1 MMKQTEITVQIF
13 EEAEELAG
21 KLKNNKFELV
31 GRYRL
36 VDYYFSKYNTI
47 TLKNMSYADII
58 KNSFLVRECDGD
70 ASIVY
75 KNKEID
81 KYNNVISETKKRLK
95 ITDNQVA
102 KEVFLSAGLNN
113 WCNLVQDM
121 YYYKNNEM
129 KIIVQHIDDLGIF
142 IEYEEDASVANLET
156 EQKFEAMAEK
166 LKSIGLKMGTNF
178 SVKKAYEKFIKDLRN
193 DSNT

>member
-1 MMKQTEITVQIF
+1 
-13 EEAEELAG
+13 
-21 KLKNNKFELV
+21 
-31 GRYRL
+31 
-36 VDYYFSKYNTI
+36 
-47 TLKNMSYADII
+47 
-58 KNSFLVRECDGD
+58 
-70 ASIVY
+70 
-75 KNKEID
+75 
-81 KYNNVISETKKRLK
+81 
-95 ITDNQVA
+95 
-102 KEVFLSAGLNN
+102 
-113 WCNLVQDM
+113 
-121 YYYKNNEM
+121 M